1 MVSKMT
7 KIVNPMGMHM
17 RPAGMFAQEM
27 MKFNSDVVLVFKDKE
42 INAKSIMN
50 LMAACIKCGS
60 ELGVRCTGHDEQ
72 AALDNAVGLI
82 ESGLGQKAANE
93 QTTRGAP
100 VHLMGRG
107 APDK

>member
-42 INAKSIMN
+42 INAKSIM
-50 LMAACIKCGS
+50 
-60 ELGVRCTGHDEQ
+60 RC
-72 AALDNAVGLI
+72 V
-82 ESGLGQKAANE
+82 
-93 QTTRGAP
+93 
-100 VHLMGRG
+100 
-107 APDK
+107 